1 MYWNTAL
8 LCLLIFHEKQAS
20 SPKKD
25 FAAYL
30 STLLTC
36 FSFKIP
42 MSICAREL
50 KYDCL
55 YITTGNS
62 VELNALIVLFS
73 YHHKNT
79 DKISKVIAPI
89 IGAETV
95 APQLIEPV
103 ELSDYGLVGFG
114 SGIYFGKHHRIILE
128 FVDKLSQQN
137 GKKAFIS
144 PQAVK
149 QAATLNFIRS

>member
-1 MYWNTAL
+1 M
-8 LCLLIFHEKQAS
+8 
-20 SPKKD
+20 
-25 FAAYL
+25 
-30 STLLTC
+30 
-36 FSFKIP
+36 
-42 MSICAREL
+42 
-50 KYDCL
+50 
-55 YITTGNS
+55 
-62 VELNALIVLFS
+62 NALIVLFS

-79 DKISKVIAPI
+79 EKISKVIAPI

-137 GKKAFIS
+137 GKKAFIFS
-144 PQAVK
+144 TSGQTGNDTKLHKKLREKLIAKGFTIIGEFNCAGFDTYGFLKIAGGIKKGHPNEDDLK
-149 QAATLNFIRS
+149 AAEAFAKTLNL

>member
-1 MYWNTAL
+1 M
-8 LCLLIFHEKQAS
+8 
-20 SPKKD
+20 
-25 FAAYL
+25 
-30 STLLTC
+30 
-36 FSFKIP
+36 
-42 MSICAREL
+42 
-50 KYDCL
+50 
-55 YITTGNS
+55 
-62 VELNALIVLFS
+62 NALIVLFS

-79 DKISKVIAPI
+79 EKISKVIAPI

-137 GKKAFIS
+137 GKKAFIFS
-144 PQAVK
+144 TSGQTGNYTKLHKKLREKLIAKGFTIIGEFNCAGFDTYGLLKIAGGIKKGHPNEDDLK
-149 QAATLNFIRS
+149 AAEAFAKTLNL